1 MIADVD
7 VTNGDKCP
15 RGWKRISQLVE
26 LLVMMMDAI
35 LLNSQLTKFL
45 SRVYHKSTTDV
56 FHPKTILFMPC
67 MLMKLMA
74 FQESIFGHIN
84 RQCWASY
91 FVKVTSYILLATEL
105 FSYSYILPIK

>member
-1 MIADVD
+1 MLMSLMEISVHVD
-7 VTNGDKCP
+7 G
-15 RGWKRISQLVE
+15 RGLVIQLQLVE

-56 FHPKTILFMPC
+56 FHPKTILFMLC

-74 FQESIFGHIN
+74 FQESTFGHIMSQDYLN
-84 RQCWASY
+84 IHAPNTLSLVIQSGMMAQ
-91 FVKVTSYILLATEL
+91 
-105 FSYSYILPIK
+105 

>member
-15 RGWKRISQLVE
+15 HGWKRINHPVAACRAPI
-26 LLVMMMDAI
+26 VMMMDAI

-56 FHPKTILFMPC
+56 FHPKTIPAC
-67 MLMKLMA
+67 
-74 FQESIFGHIN
+74 
-84 RQCWASY
+84 
-91 FVKVTSYILLATEL
+91 
-105 FSYSYILPIK
+105 